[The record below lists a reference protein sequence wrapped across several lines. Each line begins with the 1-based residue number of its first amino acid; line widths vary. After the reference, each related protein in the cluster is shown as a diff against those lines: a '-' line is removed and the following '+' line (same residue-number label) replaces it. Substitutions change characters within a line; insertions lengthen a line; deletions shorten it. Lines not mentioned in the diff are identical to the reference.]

1 MNTTKDFTWSDRYL
15 LGQSAMDH
23 THKEFVECVDALLKA
38 GDAEIAQALDAFIEH
53 AEAHFAQ
60 ENEWLTAPDF
70 PGGGQC
76 HIDEHE
82 KVLNSGY
89 EVRELVLDGQYDV
102 ARSYAQAL
110 VDWFPGHADYM
121 DSALAAWVVKR
132 SHQGR
137 PLVFRRREMV

>member
-1 MNTTKDFTWSDRYL
+1 MNTTKDFIWSDRYL

-23 THKEFVECVDALLKA
+23 THKEFVECVDALLKSS
-38 GDAEIAQALDAFIEH
+38 DAEISQALDVFIKH

-60 ENEWLTAPDF
+60 ENEWLTSPDF

-82 KVLNSGY
+82 KVLNSAY
-89 EVRELVLDGQYDV
+89 DVRGLMLEGQYDV
-102 ARSYAQAL
+102 ARAYAQAL

-121 DSALAAWVVKR
+121 DSALAAWIVKR